1 MKDTHPMSTQAATAT
16 APPATGLGHSLKQ
29 RQLAMMGL
37 GSAIGAGLFLGSGKG
52 IEAAGPAVLVSYLD
66 AGTLI
71 ILVMWALG
79 EMAAANPSSGAFSV
93 YAQKAL
99 GNVAGSTVGWLW
111 WLQLVVVIAAEALG
125 AASLLVTIWPVLPV
139 WALTLVFMVVFTAV
153 NLTSVKNYGEFEF
166 WFALLKVVAIVL
178 FLAFGAA
185 LLLGWIPGATSP
197 RLGNFTG
204 HGGFAP
210 HGLTGIATGL
220 FVVVFAFGGTEIVA
234 VAAAETS
241 NPERSVAIAVRTVV
255 WRILV
260 FYIGSIFVIAAV
272 LPWNSPDLDS
282 PFAGVLNSA
291 GIGWAGTA
299 ITLVAVAAL
308 LSALNANLYGA
319 SRMVYSLAER
329 GEAPAFF
336 ARTSPRRVPRAA
348 VAVSVMFGFVAV
360 VLELLF
366 PGRILD
372 ALLNLVGSTC
382 LIVWGT
388 ALVSQL
394 VLRRRADRDGTPL
407 PLRMAGF
414 PVLTG
419 IGLALL
425 AAIFAVG
432 FFGEQSRAQLIGTFA
447 LVAGIA
453 TACGLAQRHRA
464 GRARRED
471 GANCVRPGM

>member
-1 MKDTHPMSTQAATAT
+1 MHAPLPATASIAQ
-16 APPATGLGHSLKQ
+16 APRGGLGRSLKQ
-29 RQLAMMGL
+29 RQLTMMGL
-37 GSAIGAGLFLGSGKG
+37 GSAIGAGLFLGSGAG
-52 IEAAGPAVLVSYLD
+52 VHAAGPAVLISYLT

-79 EMAAANPSSGAFSV
+79 EMAAANPDSGAFSV

-99 GNVAGSTVGWLW
+99 GRVAGSTVGWLW

-125 AASLLVTIWPVLPV
+125 GAALLVSVWPVLPV
-139 WALTLVFMVVFTAV
+139 WALTLIFMVAFTAV
-153 NLTSVKNYGEFEF
+153 NLTTVKNYGEFEF
-166 WFALLKVVAIVL
+166 WFALLKVAAIVL
-178 FLAFGAA
+178 FLLFGAA

-197 RLGNFTG
+197 GLAGFTTG
-204 HGGFAP
+204 GGFAP
-210 HGLTGIATGL
+210 NGLSGIATGL

-234 VAAAETS
+234 VAAAETA
-241 NPERSVAIAVRTVV
+241 NPERSVAIAIRTVV

-272 LPWNSPDLDS
+272 LPWNSPALLS

-291 GIGWAGTA
+291 GIAWAGTA
-299 ITLVAVAAL
+299 ITLIAVAAL

-319 SRMVYSLAER
+319 SRMIYSLSDR
-329 GEAPAFF
+329 GEAPRLFS
-336 ARTSPRRVPRAA
+336 RTSAARVPVPA
-348 VAVSVMFGFVAV
+348 VAVSVLFGFAAV

-366 PGRILD
+366 PGRVLD

-382 LIVWGT
+382 LVVWGS

-394 VLRRRADRDGTPL
+394 ILRRRADRDGTPL
-407 PLRMAGF
+407 PLRMRGF

-419 IGLALL
+419 IGLLLL
-425 AAIFAVG
+425 AAIFTVG
-432 FFGEQSRAQLIGTFA
+432 FIGADSRGQLFGTFA

-453 TACGLAQRHRA
+453 VVVALAQRRQ
-464 GRARRED
+464 RART
-471 GANCVRPGM
+471 RP